1 MDEEP
6 YFEQLEEQLKQLGK
20 ESGIPAL
27 LAVSDTFCKIF
38 DRFFKSSDLEQSSD
52 EEELQVER
60 KKYIKLRKI
69 MNEAFQTIQKKGWGR
84 GIGEPYNKEKE
95 KALNEIKKRIDQT
108 QEEIDVLAKELSL
121 KHDLED
127 KEMKKEELQI
137 GKKENKISVWQ
148 IIITLILFVC
158 AYFLGKYT

>member
-6 YFEQLEEQLKQLGK
+6 YFKQLEELLEQLGK
-20 ESGIPAL
+20 ESDIYGIVHHSRIL
-27 LAVSDTFCKIF
+27 CRVF
-38 DRFFKSSDLEQSSD
+38 DRLIKSSDLEYTAD
-52 EEELQVER
+52 EEDLQVER

-69 MNEAFQTIQKKGWGR
+69 MKEASQTIKKEEWGS
-84 GIGEPYNKEKE
+84 GFGDPYIEEKE
-95 KALNEIKKRIDQT
+95 GVLNNIQTRIDQT
-108 QEEIDVLAKELSL
+108 QEEIDVLAKELNL

-137 GKKENKISVWQ
+137 GKKGYKISVLQ